1 MLQPVRT
8 KSADLIITSALI
20 QSDPLSVVCE
30 VFLVSF
36 STFYSHIR
44 GIYSSMIVN
53 PSIILLLIWSAVCFS
68 DEHECRTVARMLP
81 PPISAGNDIGNKTVK
96 DHKKIYENVEINY
109 R

>member
-68 DEHECRTVARMLP
+68 DEHEGRTVARMLP
-81 PPISAGNDIGNKTVK
+81 PPISAGNDTAK